1 MEIEV
6 CNLNINNPE
15 ASAISVMKNRDVNG
29 LTIPYMLGKC
39 RMESCNDPELS
50 EQFFVESFLL
60 GFEFIALYDSD
71 ASSDNHTTEHFYPFP
86 DVWMGNTSQAATC

>member
-15 ASAISVMKNRDVNG
+15 ASVSVMKNRDVNG

-39 RMESCNDPELS
+39 RVESCNDPELS
-50 EQFFVESFLL
+50 EQFFVETFLL

-86 DVWMGNTSQAATC
+86 DVWMENTS